1 MAMTALERKQKQLER
16 EAAERR
22 RTEDAS
28 YLFLK
33 TPFFKYLENDPNW
46 SSVEMN
52 FDTMGLPAPDYT
64 DDTGPASY
72 SDQIE
77 ADVYTG
83 FAGSIGRAEIMVE
96 QLLDAASELASI
108 INRYKISEIQAR
120 LTELELEDTSDPAK
134 RRAIMDTAVRLD
146 KLKEHLERSV
156 RRSLREW
163 SLKGL

>member
-22 RTEDAS
+22 RMEDAS
-28 YLFLK
+28 YPFLR
-33 TPFFKYLENDPNW
+33 TPFFQHLENDANW
-46 SSVEMN
+46 SGVEMN
-52 FDTMGLPAPDYT
+52 FDIMGLPAPEYA
-64 DDTGPASY
+64 DDRGPTSH

-77 ADVYTG
+77 ADTYTG

-108 INRYKISEIQAR
+108 INRYKLSEIQDR
-120 LTELELEDTSDPAK
+120 LTELEQEDSSDPV
-134 RRAIMDTAVRLD
+134 RRKAIMDTAVRLN
-146 KLKEHLERSV
+146 KLREHLEKSV
-156 RRSLREW
+156 RRSLKEW